1 MRYRTMKKSDQAL
14 SILGFGCMRF
24 PQTPAGRIDEN
35 AATAMLRAA
44 IDGGV
49 NYLDT
54 AYVYHDGESEPFL
67 GRALRGGYR
76 ERVQLATKL
85 PVWRVRSREDMDR
98 YLDEQLR
105 RLRTD
110 HIDFYLL
117 HGLVRKSWDRAADL
131 GACEFLDE
139 ALADGRIRHA
149 GFSFHDRVT
158 VFKDIVDEYDWSF
171 CQIQYN
177 YMDED
182 YQAGTEGLRYAA
194 EKGLGII
201 VMEPLRGGMLAKE
214 APGAREIRAA
224 SGSVRTPAEWG
235 LCWVWNHPEVT
246 VVLSGMSTMEQVRQ
260 NLGYADAGLPGS
272 LTDAELAVY
281 GEIRGL
287 YRSRVAIPCTGCRYC
302 MPCHS
307 GVDIPACFAIYN
319 DAFIYDDVGSA
330 KFAYDVF
337 TGFGGAA
344 SQCQD
349 CGVCEDLCPQ
359 RIPIREMLQEVARLF
374 GK

>member
-1 MRYRTMKKSDQAL
+1 MLYRTMKKSDPPL
-14 SILGFGCMRF
+14 SILGFGCMRL
-24 PQTPAGRIDEN
+24 PQTPDGHIDED
-35 AATAMLRAA
+35 AATAMVRAA

-54 AYVYHDGESEPFL
+54 AYVYHNGESEPFL
-67 GRALRGGYR
+67 GRALQGGYR

-85 PVWRVRSREDMDR
+85 PVWRVESREDMDR

-105 RLRTD
+105 RLATD

-117 HGLVRKSWDRAADL
+117 HGLVRKSWDQVADL
-131 GACEFLDE
+131 GVYEFLDE

-177 YMDED
+177 YMDEEH
-182 YQAGTEGLRYAA
+182 QAGTEGLRYAA
-194 EKGLGII
+194 EKGLGVI

-214 APGAREIRAA
+214 APGAREIWAS

-235 LCWVWNHPEVT
+235 LRWVWNHPEVT
-246 VVLSGMSTMEQVRQ
+246 VVLSGMSTMEQLRQ
-260 NLGYADAGLPGS
+260 NLGYADAGLPGF
-272 LTDAELAVY
+272 LPDAELAVY
-281 GEIRGL
+281 DEIRAL
-287 YRSRVAIPCTGCRYC
+287 YRSRVATSCTGCRYC

-319 DAFIYDDVGSA
+319 DAFIYDDIGNA
-330 KFAYDVF
+330 KFGYEVF

-359 RIPIREMLQEVARLF
+359 RIPIRKKLKEVARLL